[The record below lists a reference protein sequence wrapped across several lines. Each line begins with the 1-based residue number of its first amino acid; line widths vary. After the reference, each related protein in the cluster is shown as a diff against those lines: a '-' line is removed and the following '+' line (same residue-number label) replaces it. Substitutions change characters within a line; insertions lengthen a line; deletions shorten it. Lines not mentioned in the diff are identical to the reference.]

1 MLRAR
6 RQRTQPLPPE
16 IFCPPGTNRAWDWS
30 APDRERSDAHPLQA
44 RALEYDLHSERL
56 VFFDDLEIGV
66 TQVERAES
74 LTSG

>member
-44 RALEYDLHSERL
+44 RAQEHDLRSERL
-56 VFFDDLEIGV
+56 VFLDDFEIGV